1 MLYPVTVTKCLLL
14 KQFIHIMGFQNII
27 FNAKMESQAAQ
38 LIPEIISKQEGLY
51 DDTMIK
57 IQDFAS
63 LIAETINAYG
73 QNLINSKKGDF

>member
-1 MLYPVTVTKCLLL
+1 MLNLVTVTKCLLL
-14 KQFIHIMGFQNII
+14 KQYIHIMGFQNIM

-38 LIPEIISKQEGLY
+38 LIPEMISKQEELY
-51 DDTMIK
+51 DDTIIK

-73 QNLINSKKGDF
+73 QNLISSKEGDF

>member
-1 MLYPVTVTKCLLL
+1 
-14 KQFIHIMGFQNII
+14 
-27 FNAKMESQAAQ
+27 MEGQAAQ
-38 LIPEIISKQEGLY
+38 LIPEMISKQEGLY

-57 IQDFAS
+57 IQDFVS

>member
-1 MLYPVTVTKCLLL
+1 M
-14 KQFIHIMGFQNII
+14 
-27 FNAKMESQAAQ
+27 FNAKMEGQAAQ
-38 LIPEIISKQEGLY
+38 LIPEMISKQEGLY

-57 IQDFAS
+57 IQDFVS